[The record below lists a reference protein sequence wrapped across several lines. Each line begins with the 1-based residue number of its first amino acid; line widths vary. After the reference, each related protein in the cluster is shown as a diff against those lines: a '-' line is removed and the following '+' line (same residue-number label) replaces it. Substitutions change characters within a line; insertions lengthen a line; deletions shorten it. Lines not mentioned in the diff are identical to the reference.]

1 MAPLNLAVVS
11 TPDLPCLGLLSKL
24 PKNVTVTIGNSE
36 EELRD
41 AFSKADV
48 LLNGMGGGNLFRS
61 LFPRAQSVRWVH
73 SFAAG
78 VEGILSPELINN
90 PVPLTNAR
98 GVFAETLGEFVVAA
112 ALFFAKD
119 LRRMVRSQSAG
130 KWDQFDVDILF
141 HQSMGIVGY
150 GAIGRAAA
158 KRAKALGMKVFATRR
173 RPELLKGDPLV
184 DQGFA
189 IEQRAEMM
197 AKADYV
203 VATAPLTPATRG
215 LIGEKEIAAMK
226 PSGVIMNVGRG
237 PVIDENALVE
247 ALQENRIRGAVLDV
261 FDKEPLPADHP
272 FWRLENVLLSPHC
285 ADHTPG
291 WQEDAMEFFIENF
304 HRFVNGEP
312 LKNIVDK
319 EAGY

>member
-1 MAPLNLAVVS
+1 MGSLNLAVVS
-11 TPDLPCLGLLSKL
+11 APNLPYLALLSKL
-24 PKNVTVTIGNSE
+24 PKNVTVTVGSTE

-48 LLNGMGGGNLFRS
+48 LLNGLGGGSLFRAM
-61 LFPRAQSVRWVH
+61 FPQAQAVRWVH
-73 SFAAG
+73 SLAAG
-78 VEGILSPELINN
+78 VEGVLSPELLKS

-119 LRRMVRSQSAG
+119 LRRMVRSQAAG
-130 KWDQFDVDILF
+130 KWDQFDVEVLF
-141 HQSMGIVGY
+141 QQSMAIVGY
-150 GAIGRAAA
+150 GAIGRSAA

-173 RPELLKGDPLV
+173 RPELLDGDPLV
-184 DQGFA
+184 DKGFA
-189 IEQRAEMM
+189 VEQRAEMM
-197 AKADYV
+197 AQADYV
-203 VATAPLTPATRG
+203 VATAPLTPATHG

-226 PSGVIMNVGRG
+226 TSAVIMNVGRG
-237 PVIDENALVE
+237 PVIDEKALIT
-247 ALQENRIRGAVLDV
+247 ALQENRIRGAALDV
-261 FDKEPLPADHP
+261 FDKEPLAADHP

-291 WQEDAMEFFIENF
+291 WMEDAMEFFLENF
-304 HRFVNGEP
+304 QRFANGEP